1 MAGSYDIIVDINIS
15 KLNISL
21 NDAAPEEIALC
32 NNSASCCRT
41 SFRFLFDNE
50 TSDYVQACTN
60 VDVPLYV
67 SPVNGSI
74 YQAPTKKELG
84 KEYYVVCPSFGIR
97 CSVVVGFVEDN
108 ANITVK
114 FSNESLTY
122 NLTMGGSEILFT
134 NHVDII
140 LSPLNRSVIFTCN
153 CDLTGVFIQSNAT
166 IALFSLTRHNLFSS
180 TTFPLPPVENWDTQ
194 YTLVAMNDSHV
205 DESVIIMTSEPN
217 SYIKVSG
224 QAIVRVPTAGSYM
237 YASFG
242 TDIILDIKASYPVMV
257 VHVGN
262 LVDID
267 TTSVISIFPPLK
279 NKKMCLT
286 FDNVSTSLHFIFQ
299 EDTGSVDINCSD
311 SSITSSNA
319 TNTTLTYRT
328 DAHVTIGV
336 TDYIISKIIVS
347 PSSIGCQI
355 KTTGLVHGY
364 AYTFDGSDLQVYT
377 VGNGIHVC
385 FVMNFYLHTSQ
396 NDLLLV

>member
-1 MAGSYDIIVDINIS
+1 
-15 KLNISL
+15 
-21 NDAAPEEIALC
+21 
-32 NNSASCCRT
+32 
-41 SFRFLFDNE
+41 
-50 TSDYVQACTN
+50 
-60 VDVPLYV
+60 
-67 SPVNGSI
+67 
-74 YQAPTKKELG
+74 
-84 KEYYVVCPSFGIR
+84 
-97 CSVVVGFVEDN
+97 
-108 ANITVK
+108 
-114 FSNESLTY
+114 
-122 NLTMGGSEILFT
+122 
-134 NHVDII
+134 
-140 LSPLNRSVIFTCN
+140 
-153 CDLTGVFIQSNAT
+153 
-166 IALFSLTRHNLFSS
+166 
-180 TTFPLPPVENWDTQ
+180 VENWDTQ